1 MAIPFLGSLLLTAH
15 TINQQEARILVRE
28 DNLAEMGP
36 ERLVRRVYEAEM
48 EGRGEE
54 GSQGEN
60 GTIILS
66 NNMFILYI

>member
-15 TINQQEARILVRE
+15 IINRQEARILVRE

-48 EGRGEE
+48 EGRRGR
-54 GSQGEN
+54 GQPRRKWN
-60 GTIILS
+60 D
-66 NNMFILYI
+66 NFKQ